1 MNNMPN
7 NLRKIRLSQKNKE
20 LQSASKVAE
29 LMDVS
34 PQYYYKLE
42 TGGENKKLNVEHL
55 KKLSKIFN
63 CTADE
68 ILGNQPMLEEASE
81 GTKKPKDLSNFLEQ
95 AEVMFDGETY
105 KLDADD
111 KEKLRSALEFAFWH
125 AKEKNKRKK
134 K

>member
-1 MNNMPN
+1 MDNMPN

-20 LQSASKVAE
+20 LQSASKIAE

-68 ILGNQPMLEEASE
+68 ILGNQPMPEESVDN
-81 GTKKPKDLSNFLEQ
+81 KKVPKDMAKFLEQ
-95 AEVMFDGETY
+95 TEVMFDGETY
-105 KLDADD
+105 RLDDED
-111 KEKLRSALEFAFWH
+111 KEKLRSALEFGFWH

-134 K
+134 

>member
-1 MNNMPN
+1 MKYPN
-7 NLRKIRLSQKNKE
+7 KLR
-20 LQSASKVAE
+20 
-29 LMDVS
+29 DVRV
-34 PQYYYKLE
+34 
-42 TGGENKKLNVEHL
+42 KLNIKASSLSELLGVTFQHYYAIERGERQLSATHL
-55 KKLSKIFN
+55 NKL
-63 CTADE
+63 TAYLKVSTDE
-68 ILGNQPMLEEASE
+68 ILGKQPLTNLE

>member
-20 LQSASKVAE
+20 LQSASKIAE

-68 ILGNQPMLEEASE
+68 ILGNQQVPEEASE
-81 GTKKPKDLSNFLEQ
+81 NKKVPKDMAKFLEQ
-95 AEVMFDGETY
+95 TEVMFDGETY
-105 KLDADD
+105 RLDDED
-111 KEKLRSALEFAFWH
+111 KEKLRSALEFGFWH

-134 K
+134 